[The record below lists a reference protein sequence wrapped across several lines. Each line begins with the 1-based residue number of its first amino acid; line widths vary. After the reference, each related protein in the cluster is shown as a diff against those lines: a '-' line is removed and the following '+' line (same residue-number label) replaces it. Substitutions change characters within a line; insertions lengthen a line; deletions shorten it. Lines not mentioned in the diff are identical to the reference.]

1 MNLKLLLSG
10 GVKATNMILRKSQ
23 SCSTISYDIETIH
36 MMDKSCRAIS
46 KMTAESLKVAPSFNQ
61 VTR

>member
-1 MNLKLLLSG
+1 MNLKLLLYGEQKPYIS
-10 GVKATNMILRKSQ
+10 LRKSQ
-23 SCSTISYDIETIH
+23 SCSAISYDIETIH